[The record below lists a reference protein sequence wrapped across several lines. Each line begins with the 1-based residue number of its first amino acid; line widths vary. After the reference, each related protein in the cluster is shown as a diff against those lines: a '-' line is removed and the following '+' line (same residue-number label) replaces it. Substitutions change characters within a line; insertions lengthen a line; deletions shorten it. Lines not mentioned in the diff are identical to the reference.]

1 MSISESHPK
10 WNYNEFVCF
19 LLVYAAHADLEFTAE
34 ERKMIGNLISEDQVC
49 GLDDV
54 FSEMTDYERIQTI
67 QSYKELYY
75 PTTERR
81 DELLNKIK
89 TLFESDGHFSIMEQN
104 MMRMLHRIL

>member
-1 MSISESHPK
+1 MSISGDHPK

-19 LLVYAAHADLEFTAE
+19 LLIYAAHADLEFSAE
-34 ERKMIGNLISEDQVC
+34 ERKMIGNLVSEDQVC

-67 QSYKELYY
+67 QSYKGLYY
-75 PTTERR
+75 PTTDRR
-81 DELLNKIK
+81 DELLDKIK

-104 MMRMLHRIL
+104 MMRMLQRIL